1 MFAKKL
7 LNKQKMKKAITSILA
22 ILALNAHAQNTKFIH
37 VSIVQTVG
45 TDGKESKNNDY
56 NFSLNLFS
64 GTVRSIKGAEIGTF
78 YNQNNGDMTGVQS
91 SGILNV
97 TKGNV
102 VGYQNAGITNV
113 SGNVTGIQHAGISN
127 HAKDFIGWQTA
138 GIVNTAH
145 NMVGIQT
152 SGILNKAKTLKG
164 VQVGLINIADSVEK
178 GGGIGLLNFYKKG
191 GYREFEVSLAD
202 YQNIGLNFKTGT
214 KQIYSILSVGYNFT
228 PKSLLVSGFGLG
240 TLRSVKDNWFIK
252 PEIVMYNYVEDDF
265 RFRSTSN
272 STHLK
277 IGFMRKVNNIGFT
290 LTPSIYYA
298 NIPENMEG
306 NLTEI
311 SKLKPFVQNKH
322 GRFGFGVSL
331 GIAFLK

>member
-1 MFAKKL
+1 
-7 LNKQKMKKAITSILA
+7 MKKAIIIFFATMA
-22 ILALNAHAQNTKFIH
+22 VNAYSQNTKPIH
-37 VSIVQTVG
+37 VSIVQSVG
-45 TDGKESKNNDY
+45 TDGKESKKNDY
-56 NFSLNLFS
+56 YFSFNLFT
-64 GTVRSIKGAEIGTF
+64 GTVRSIKGLEIGTL

-97 TKGNV
+97 AKGNV

-113 SGNVTGIQHAGISN
+113 SGNVKGIQHAGISN
-127 HAKDFIGWQTA
+127 HSKNFIGWQTA
-138 GIVNTAH
+138 GIANTAH
-145 NMVGIQT
+145 DVVGVQT
-152 SGILNKAKTLKG
+152 SGILNTAKTLKG
-164 VQVGLINIADSVEK
+164 IQVGLINIADSVEK

-191 GYREFEVSLAD
+191 GYREFEISVAD

-228 PKSLLVSGFGLG
+228 PKSLLVSGFGIG
-240 TLRSVKDNWFIK
+240 TLHKIKHNLFIK
-252 PEIVMYNYVEDDF
+252 PELIMYNYVEDDF

-272 STHLK
+272 STHLRVGIMK
-277 IGFMRKVNNIGFT
+277 KVNKIGFT
-290 LTPSIYYA
+290 LMPSVYYA
-298 NIPENMEG
+298 NIPENLEG

-322 GRFGFGVSL
+322 GRFGFGLSL